1 MKLCKRCNTTKPENE
16 FHPSTKQG
24 KQFWCKVC
32 MIESNKIYQK
42 NRLAKQRKIRLA
54 KKQALIDAK
63 VKRCPKCEQTL
74 PINNFN
80 KGQHYCKACKSIS
93 DKKSRN
99 KLVMESD
106 KNQFPHTYTKI
117 CGRCGIN
124 KSMDA
129 FYPSASAA
137 DGKQSYCKICS
148 REFDKQA
155 QEMKK
160 IERALAKKAYSTQ
173 SQFNNTGYFDT
184 IRGGKENAGRPNADL
199 LELTPERIEFLNL
212 QRIEWRKVF
221 DERHNDIMVL
231 IKAYEAEPDNSVN
244 LISEFHDNI
253 RPNWKL
259 QHKTPKQ
266 LKNEYIKFLRD
277 KYNSSVI
284 G

>member
-1 MKLCKRCNTTKPENE
+1 MPELKLCKRCNTTKPENE

-63 VKRCPKCEQTL
+63 VKHCPKCEQTL
-74 PINNFN
+74 PMNNFS
-80 KGQHYCKACKSIS
+80 KGQHYCKHCKSKA
-93 DKKSRN
+93 DKKSRMN
-99 KLVMESD
+99 D
-106 KNQFPHTYTKI
+106 KDQFPHTYTKV
-117 CGRCGIN
+117 CGCCKQN
-124 KSMDA
+124 KSLEL
-129 FYPSASAA
+129 FYPSSSSA
-137 DGKQSYCKICS
+137 DGRQSYCKKCS

-160 IERALAKKAYSTQ
+160 IQRELAKKAYSTQ
-173 SQFNNTGYFDT
+173 SQFNNGGYFDT
-184 IRGGKENAGRPNADL
+184 IRGGKENAGRPSADL

-212 QRIEWRKVF
+212 QREYWRKAF
-221 DERHNDIMVL
+221 NERHDDIMKL
-231 IKAYEAEPDNSVN
+231 IRDYEANPDDSVD
-244 LISEFHDNI
+244 LITAFHDNV

-259 QHKTPKQ
+259 NHKTPKQ
-266 LKNEYIKFLRD
+266 SKTEYYEFLRN
-277 KYNSSVI
+277 KHNSPSI